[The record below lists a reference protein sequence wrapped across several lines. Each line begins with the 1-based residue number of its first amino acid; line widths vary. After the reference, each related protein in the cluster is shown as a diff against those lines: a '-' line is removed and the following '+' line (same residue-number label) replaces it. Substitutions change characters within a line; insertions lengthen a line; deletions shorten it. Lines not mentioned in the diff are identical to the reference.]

1 MKIITGKDIR
11 RIIKEES
18 EIKEKGIEISR
29 LQKLQPKNYL
39 AKRIKSVEKESKK
52 FPKASEI
59 ESQFLS
65 IIDSIKN
72 MNWSDI
78 ILEENDSAHSFD
90 VHLPK
95 KIEKGLSSVY
105 KKLDRLE
112 YDYIKRLDQRVRDF
126 YDEYSGFERNPP
138 QINYESGRNRTHFP
152 DGLPGWL
159 KNLGLG
165 LKIYRRVLNEL
176 GHIVSEDNASAGVQ
190 KIYADLIQFSDVNCV
205 LIKDGTLVIE
215 KDLDVKTKQKIVAE
229 YIYEQYIEYN
239 FPKLKLNKSIV
250 FDSALLS
257 ELGKSKVEDLN
268 ERLYKFYKRRPSRRS
283 WEDSSS
289 FEDYKEYQDDYKE
302 E

>member
-1 MKIITGKDIR
+1 MNSILSIVKKIL
-11 RIIKEES
+11 KEES

-39 AKRIKSVEKESKK
+39 AKRVKSVEKESKNL
-52 FPKASEI
+52 PKVSEI
-59 ESQFLS
+59 ESRFLS

-72 MNWSDI
+72 LNWSDI
-78 ILEENDSAHSFD
+78 ILKENNSAHSFD

-95 KIEKGLSSVY
+95 KIEKELGGIY
-105 KKLDRLE
+105 KKLDKIY
-112 YDYIKRLDQRVRDF
+112 YDYQIRLNKRIRDF
-126 YDEYSGFERNPP
+126 YEDYSTHKQDPP

-152 DGLPGWL
+152 DGLPDWL

-190 KIYADLIQFSDVNCV
+190 KIYTDLIQFSDVNCV